1 MALARSKCNNKQN
14 IGVIVRMKNPDKSLS
29 VDIDF
34 WLMAIVGNWFSWRY
48 VDEKSQEKIIIEILK
63 RLLK

>member
-14 IGVIVRMKNPDKSLS
+14 IGVVVRMKNHN
-29 VDIDF
+29 DIDF
-34 WLMAIVGNWFSWRY
+34 WLGAIVRDWFSWRCM
-48 VDEKSQEKIIIEILK
+48 DEKSKEKIIEEILK

>member
-29 VDIDF
+29 ADIEF
-34 WLMAIVGNWFSWRY
+34 WLGAIVRDWFSWRC
-48 VDEKSQEKIIIEILK
+48 VDEKSKEKIIEEILK

>member
-14 IGVIVRMKNPDKSLS
+14 IGVIVRMKGHN
-29 VDIDF
+29 DIDF
-34 WLMAIVGNWFSWRY
+34 WLGAIVRDWFSWRCM
-48 VDEKSQEKIIIEILK
+48 DEKSKEKIIEEILK